1 MPYGSTHSSHDLNLM
16 AFISQVPL
24 DELQAVNMLLAAIGE
39 AAVSSLATA
48 TTVEVT
54 QAKNLLSNTNRS
66 IQQKGWHFNTEWDV
80 TLSLDS
86 DSYLPLGSNIMS
98 VMVPGTLTTMR
109 GRSGSPFLYDLD
121 NNTFTFSGA
130 ITNAVTITLLD
141 FVDTPQ
147 TFRQY
152 VTVRAARIFQ
162 EEIIGQVSAE
172 SVNRVEEAEAY
183 ADLLDDET
191 DRAGYNVGYSD
202 IDMYNITKKHRKTW

>member
-1 MPYGSTHSSHDLNLM
+1 MG
-16 AFISQVPL
+16 FISTTPL
-24 DELQAVNMLLAAIGE
+24 TELEAVNMMLAAIGE
-39 AAVSSLATA
+39 AAVSSLETA

-80 TLSLDS
+80 TLTRDS
-86 DSYLPLGSNIMS
+86 DNFIPLGSSILS
-98 VMVPGTLTTMR
+98 VSIPGKLTTIR
-109 GRSGSPFLYDLD
+109 GRSGSPFIYDLD
-121 NNTFTFSGA
+121 NNTFTFTGNL
-130 ITNAVTITLLD
+130 TRAVTITLLE

-172 SVNRVEEAEAY
+172 TVNRQEEAEAY
-183 ADLLDDET
+183 ADLLDDEA
-191 DRAGYNVGYSD
+191 DRTGINVGYEQS
-202 IDMYNITKKHRKTW
+202 MYNITKFHRKLW